1 MKRVIDKQLMLSG
14 IFESNYYYWYYNFHL
29 IAPKPEISNAFI
41 EVEYEVDLFLFY
53 TLVCR

>member
-1 MKRVIDKQLMLSG
+1 MKRVIDKQLILSG

-29 IAPKPEISNAFI
+29 IAPKPEISDAFT

-53 TLVCR
+53 TLSM